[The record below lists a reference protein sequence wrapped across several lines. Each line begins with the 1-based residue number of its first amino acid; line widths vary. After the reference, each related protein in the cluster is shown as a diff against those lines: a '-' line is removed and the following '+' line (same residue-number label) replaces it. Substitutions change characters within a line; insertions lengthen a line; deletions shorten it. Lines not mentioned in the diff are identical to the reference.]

1 MDKLSYSLGMM
12 LAENLKQQGFTDIQ
26 EEDLKNG
33 LDDAFSGKQP
43 QVSATEAQT
52 IINDY
57 FQNKQAETFKSNVEE
72 GKQFLSENGKKE
84 GVVTLPS
91 GLQYK
96 VTVEGSGAIPAATDE
111 VTTHY
116 EGRLL
121 DGTIFDS
128 SIKRGQPATFP
139 VNGVIQGW
147 QEALQLMPIG
157 SKWTLYVP
165 SELAYGERGAGQDIQ
180 PYSTLIFD
188 IELLDKKPA

>member
-26 EEDLKNG
+26 ENDLKNG
-33 LDDAFSGKQP
+33 LDDAFSGKEP
-43 QVSATEAQT
+43 QVSATEAQK
-52 IINDY
+52 IINEY
-57 FQNKQAETFKSNVEE
+57 FQAKQAEAYKTNVES
-72 GKQFLSENGKKE
+72 GNQFLSENAKNPD
-84 GVVTLPS
+84 VVTLPS

-96 VTVEGSGAIPAATDE
+96 VNVEGTGAIPASTDQ

-121 DGTIFDS
+121 DGTVFDS
-128 SIKRGQPATFP
+128 SIRRGEPATFP

-147 QEALQLMPIG
+147 QEALQLMPVG

-165 SELAYGERGAGQDIQ
+165 SDLAYGERGAGQDIQ
-180 PYSTLIFD
+180 PYSTLVFD
-188 IELLDKKPA
+188 IELLDKQPS